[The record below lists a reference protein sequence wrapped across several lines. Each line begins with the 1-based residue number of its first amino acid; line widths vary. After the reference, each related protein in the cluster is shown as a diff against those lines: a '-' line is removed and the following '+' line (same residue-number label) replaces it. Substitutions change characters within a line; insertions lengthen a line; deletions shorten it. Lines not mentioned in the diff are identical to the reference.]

1 MGSTSELR
9 TLILYYLNGLLARRW
24 TILIA
29 AWVVCGIG
37 WFVVA
42 TLPNAYTSK
51 ARIFVDTQTL
61 LRPLMRDLAVQPDI
75 ERQVDMMRR
84 TLLTRPNVEQI
95 ARRTDLDLTIE
106 TPLEMERLVESLAD
120 KITIRLEGPNLFLI
134 EYTNRSPRVAQRV
147 VDTTLQIFV
156 ESNLGD
162 QQQDMENA
170 QRFIDQQI
178 AEYETKLRNAEL
190 RVAEFKRTH
199 SEQLGSTERM
209 QRELDRAEQELLTLQ
224 ATLESGTW
232 QRDQLRVQLSGTP
245 QYSETTTATGGAQRA
260 QLQSLLAQQQAELS
274 RLEAQY
280 TDRHPDVVAQRNLVA
295 RTQAQLTDSP
305 GAAVSRQRIEN
316 PAWAQL
322 NSELERTELALSS
335 LKSRIERQ
343 KRTIDNLA
351 QRMADTPEAEAEL
364 IHITRD
370 HEVLLRQYQLLIE
383 RRESARMAQRMGAE
397 SDNVEFRVIEP
408 PLLPA
413 EPSGPPRVM
422 LLGAVLLLG
431 LGAGGGLAFVR
442 ILMLDAFTTAKQL
455 GDAIGLPV
463 IGTLSVASVPQHATR
478 RILEATMATVVA
490 AFLLGSFGGLSYFYL
505 SNPGS
510 SDLVGVVD
518 KVTETVLQRFG
529 RSI

>member
-170 QRFIDQQI
+170 QWFIDQQI
-178 AEYETKLRNAEL
+178 ANRN
-190 RVAEFKRTH
+190 
-199 SEQLGSTERM
+199 
-209 QRELDRAEQELLTLQ
+209 
-224 ATLESGTW
+224 
-232 QRDQLRVQLSGTP
+232 
-245 QYSETTTATGGAQRA
+245 
-260 QLQSLLAQQQAELS
+260 
-274 RLEAQY
+274 
-280 TDRHPDVVAQRNLVA
+280 N
-295 RTQAQLTDSP
+295 
-305 GAAVSRQRIEN
+305 
-316 PAWAQL
+316 
-322 NSELERTELALSS
+322 
-335 LKSRIERQ
+335 
-343 KRTIDNLA
+343 
-351 QRMADTPEAEAEL
+351 
-364 IHITRD
+364 
-370 HEVLLRQYQLLIE
+370 
-383 RRESARMAQRMGAE
+383 
-397 SDNVEFRVIEP
+397 
-408 PLLPA
+408 
-413 EPSGPPRVM
+413 
-422 LLGAVLLLG
+422 
-431 LGAGGGLAFVR
+431 
-442 ILMLDAFTTAKQL
+442 
-455 GDAIGLPV
+455 
-463 IGTLSVASVPQHATR
+463 
-478 RILEATMATVVA
+478 
-490 AFLLGSFGGLSYFYL
+490 
-505 SNPGS
+505 
-510 SDLVGVVD
+510 
-518 KVTETVLQRFG
+518 
-529 RSI
+529 